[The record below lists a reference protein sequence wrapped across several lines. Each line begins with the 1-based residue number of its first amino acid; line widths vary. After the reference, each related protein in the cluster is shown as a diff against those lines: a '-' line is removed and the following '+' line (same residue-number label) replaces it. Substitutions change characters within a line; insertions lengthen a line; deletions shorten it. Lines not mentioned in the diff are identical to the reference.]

1 MGEDAARVA
10 WGATDA
16 DEDVGAAMGAP
27 ELSLVRA
34 LFRSRATASLLPVW
48 LWLICVWWVGQLEG
62 GVAAAIG
69 VGGAGVWLSGAGAG
83 STAAVGAAS
92 QALSAR

>member
-1 MGEDAARVA
+1 MVEVCVGEDAARVA

-34 LFRSRATASLLPVW
+34 LFRSRS
-48 LWLICVWWVGQLEG
+48 
-62 GVAAAIG
+62 
-69 VGGAGVWLSGAGAG
+69 S
-83 STAAVGAAS
+83 
-92 QALSAR
+92 